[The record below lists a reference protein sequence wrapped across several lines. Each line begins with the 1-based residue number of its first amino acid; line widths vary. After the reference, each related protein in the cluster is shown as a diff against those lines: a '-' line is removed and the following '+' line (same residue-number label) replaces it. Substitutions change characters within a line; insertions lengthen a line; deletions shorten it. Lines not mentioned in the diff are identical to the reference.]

1 MICLVQEKAKVPTS
15 SHDIADTYPASM
27 RLQHTGI
34 FFTESGKSLSC
45 LFLLYK
51 KKIFIGPQWGVSVN
65 DQGFYSIFPIPIS
78 EGPSLYTF
86 IFLSQELD
94 LKLLT

>member
-51 KKIFIGPQWGVSVN
+51 KNLYWTPVGVSLLMIRV
-65 DQGFYSIFPIPIS
+65 FIPSFPFLKVH
-78 EGPSLYTF
+78 LYT
-86 IFLSQELD
+86 LSFSYH
-94 LKLLT
+94 KNLT